1 MTMYPNNLKS
11 GYLGIRILGCL
22 LLIFLLGSCS
32 RKAHDARGVT
42 TLSGNAMTIDYRITF
57 GEILSPQKI
66 QQARSIIN
74 LTFDEVNSLYNQ
86 WNPASDI
93 SALNQLKAGER
104 VAPPAPLYQL
114 LLFVNEI
121 VALSKGRYD
130 PTVEPLRKLWIGHL
144 DNGSIPDTQEIANI
158 APAIGW
164 NQVHLQDGL
173 FWKDSDGIQLTLDS
187 VSKGL
192 CVDIILERL
201 QAAGFHHLLVEWGGE
216 LRATGQHPEGR
227 PWKVFIRRLGSMIP
241 EDSIADLSLVDSAV
255 ATSGD
260 YLQYWTVDGVSYFHV
275 FDAKR
280 LQPLTIH
287 SNSVA
292 SSTVVAPTCALADA
306 LATTLMCFE
315 SMEAARDWA
324 EQLQERFPQT
334 DFWLAARTQ
343 DPALSNL

>member
-1 MTMYPNNLKS
+1 MT
-11 GYLGIRILGCL
+11 IRILGCL
-22 LLIFLLGSCS
+22 LLVFLLGSCS
-32 RKAHDARGVT
+32 GKAHDARGVT

-57 GEILSPQKI
+57 GEVLSPQKI
-66 QQARSIIN
+66 QQTRSIIN

-86 WNPASDI
+86 WNPSSDI
-93 SALNQLKAGER
+93 SALNGLKAGER
-104 VAPPAPLYQL
+104 VAPTAPLYQL

-121 VALSKGRYD
+121 VSLSNGRYD
-130 PTVEPLRKLWIGHL
+130 PTVEPLRKLWMGHL
-144 DNGSIPDTQEIANI
+144 DKGSIPNAQEVADI

-164 NQVHLQDGL
+164 EKVHLQDGL
-173 FWKDSDGIQLTLDS
+173 FWKDSDELKLTLDS

-192 CVDIILERL
+192 CIDMILERL
-201 QAAGFHHLLVEWGGE
+201 RAAGYPSVLVEWGGE

-227 PWKVFIRRLGSMIP
+227 PWRVFIRRLGSNLP
-241 EDSIADLSLVDSAV
+241 EDSIADLALVDSAV

-287 SNSVA
+287 STSVA

-315 SMEAARDWA
+315 NMESARDWA
-324 EQLQERFPQT
+324 EQMQERFPQT
-334 DFWLAARTQ
+334 AFWLAARTP
-343 DPALSNL
+343 DASAALQL